1 MPSRQFL
8 AGKTEGAY
16 LTGRRTQPGKLYL
29 SLRLEGSSGERRT
42 PRAAG
47 MPGTT
52 AHTHP
57 HQCPPFFQVHST
69 KPLADG
75 FSGTINAQA
84 RFLVT
89 PLIPLLPCHR
99 NTMPIL
105 SQLYLRENSFLFLLY
120 TTDPIRFKISRSCSG
135 KEYMRQ

>member
-16 LTGRRTQPGKLYL
+16 LTGRRTQPGKPYL

-99 NTMPIL
+99 NNLPTVALFIFKGKLECLLLVYTIYFNHLVYNL
-105 SQLYLRENSFLFLLY
+105 S
-120 TTDPIRFKISRSCSG
+120 II
-135 KEYMRQ
+135 